1 MLFNVFKFVFWFY
14 FFLHYP
20 LYMWPLTTKP
30 VIRVGFLNSDLYKKT
45 ETQSESWIYKLSV
58 DVWFV
63 KIEQYLAEIQLFVY
77 VETEDAK
84 NIYKYSKYWENCH

>member
-1 MLFNVFKFVFWFY
+1 MLFNVFKFVFWLY

-45 ETQSESWIYKLSV
+45 ET
-58 DVWFV
+58 
-63 KIEQYLAEIQLFVY
+63 
-77 VETEDAK
+77 
-84 NIYKYSKYWENCH
+84 